1 MRGLY
6 RITGMGKAGRNKQIR
21 HRRAVR
27 SAKQPGDEIIA
38 KEVFSEIEKVAA
50 EAGIAPEWVYAMR
63 KTGMMVTEA
72 NMDQCSKKELA
83 EWEAAVE
90 EYRSRKPRV

>member
-1 MRGLY
+1 
-6 RITGMGKAGRNKQIR
+6 MGKAGRNKQVR

-27 SAKQPGDEIIA
+27 STKQPGDEIA

-50 EAGIAPEWVYAMR
+50 EAGLAPEWVYAMR

>member
-1 MRGLY
+1 
-6 RITGMGKAGRNKQIR
+6 MGKAGRNKQVR
-21 HRRAVR
+21 HRRAAR
-27 SAKQPGDEIIA
+27 STKQAGDEIIA

-63 KTGMMVTEA
+63 KTGMMVTAA

-90 EYRSRKPRV
+90 EYHSRKPQV